1 MPGAFSVGRLLI
13 KISIRFLQVQDYS
26 DVLVLV
32 VPVSASCVFQKI
44 FPFSSHSVFSKRVT
58 LFCFLI
64 QFKCSGFYI
73 PSLSDI
79 L

>member
-44 FPFSSHSVFSKRVT
+44 FPFHHSCCIYWENVVLIISLFS
-58 LFCFLI
+58 
-64 QFKCSGFYI
+64 
-73 PSLSDI
+73 I
-79 L
+79 LMSVGNVISPF